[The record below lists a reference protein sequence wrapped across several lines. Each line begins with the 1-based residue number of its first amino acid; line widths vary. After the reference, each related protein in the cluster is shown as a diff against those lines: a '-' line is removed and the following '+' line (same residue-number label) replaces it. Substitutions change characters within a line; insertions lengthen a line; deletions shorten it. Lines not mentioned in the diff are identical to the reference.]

1 MLPAILVA
9 LLFAA
14 GHIDSVRVKVVE
26 LDGNTGAVTFLLPM
40 HNTEVTATC
49 EQQDRENPLQ
59 LGDFYKAKIVPGE
72 LGTQNRNRVIVRTK
86 QGPIILVIHAIRF
99 R

>member
-14 GHIDSVRVKVVE
+14 GHIDSLRVKVVE
-26 LDGNTGAVTFLLPM
+26 LDGNTGAVTLLLPM
-40 HNTEVTATC
+40 HNTEVAATC
-49 EQQDRENPLQ
+49 EPQDRENSLQ
-59 LGDFYKAKIVPGE
+59 VGDFYKAKIVPGE
-72 LGTQNRNRVIVRTK
+72 LGTRNQNRVIVRTK
-86 QGPIILVIHAIRF
+86 QGPVILLIHTIRF